1 MHRYQPENPLIVQ
14 SDRSVLL
21 EVDELPIE
29 KQLLTRSNN
38 QLRGNESNMKTY
50 SFDYVKACKIL
61 NNNKNLRI
69 PRNKNYKKNQYP
81 YY

>member
-1 MHRYQPENPLIVQ
+1 MKPGKQVKKSPTEDSKN
-14 SDRSVLL
+14 